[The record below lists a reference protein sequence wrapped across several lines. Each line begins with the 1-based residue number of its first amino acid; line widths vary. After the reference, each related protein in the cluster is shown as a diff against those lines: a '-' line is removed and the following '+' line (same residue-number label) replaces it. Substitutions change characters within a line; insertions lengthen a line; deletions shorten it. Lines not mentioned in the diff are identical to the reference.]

1 MATPTVASIKTVL
14 QGITYPDNTITNDV
28 IYDFRQV
35 RKRYP
40 SIEIELAK
48 PESFRETK
56 ERTETT
62 YTFTINFYHKVL
74 GLGGDEVSTSRAIE
88 DLIITELQGASLG
101 DHKIITESLEW
112 SRTYP
117 DKKHPYFV
125 LSTLNLSVSRILETT
140 IIADG
145 ILEFQQTGSE
155 VDNNPGTDVIYLNV
169 YDVEFNEGYGTK
181 KEMVRKNPDGDKIPV
196 RFATGFAGR
205 FIGHLHLDKANIGT
219 TGEAVNNL
227 MTLRTNGEK
236 PVFKFKYTNF
246 DSNTPPN
253 TITETAFIELD
264 DLSRLYS
271 HRDLIRYRITGTPVK
286 PSTIT

>member
-1 MATPTVASIKTVL
+1 MATPTVSSIKTVL
-14 QGITYPDNTITNDV
+14 EGITYPANTITNDV

-74 GLGGDEVSTSRAIE
+74 GLGGDEVSTSRTIE

-125 LSTLNLSVSRILETT
+125 LSTLNLSVSRVLETT
-140 IIADG
+140 ITADG
-145 ILEFQQTGSE
+145 VLEFQQTGSE

-169 YDVEFNEGYGTK
+169 YDVEISEGYGTRNEFVSSNPK
-181 KEMVRKNPDGDKIPV
+181 GKNIPI
-196 RFATGFAGR
+196 RYSTGFRGR

-219 TGEAVNNL
+219 TGEAINQL
-227 MTLRTNGEK
+227 MTLRSNGEK
-236 PVFKFKYTNF
+236 PFFKYKYTNF

-253 TITETAFIELD
+253 TITETAFVELD
-264 DLSRLYS
+264 ELSRLYA
-271 HRDLIRYRITGTPVK
+271 HRDLIRYRITGTLTE